1 MAVRDRINSVNSKL
15 CNANNVRSLFINSKC
30 KNIVNTLVK
39 QTYKEGTSVPN
50 KQQGLDHLGD
60 ALGYMISYLYPIK
73 RDIEEQP
80 IQRFS
85 VQTQTTEGEKV
96 YGRV

>member
-1 MAVRDRINSVNSKL
+1 M
-15 CNANNVRSLFINSKC
+15 
-30 KNIVNTLVK
+30 
-39 QTYKEGTSVPN
+39 PN

-80 IQRFS
+80 IQRFN
-85 VQTQTTEGEKV
+85 VQTQKTQPQGQAV